1 MRKILIGSPVR
12 QKPQILE
19 QFLKGLERSQKGD
32 NDFSYFFVDDNT
44 DSRSSSL
51 LKDFLVRN
59 NHVLIRKPE
68 EVLENTEDNQYICD
82 DFTHS
87 WNIEN
92 VERISVFKDEI
103 IKYCIDNDYDYL
115 FLVDSDIVLDK
126 RSLLHLIARDVEIVS
141 NVFYSQ
147 WEPNEPL
154 LPQCFWIPSV
164 FQRENS
170 FRKPLSNEEAMQ
182 IRTDLYAKI
191 RVPGIYKVEG
201 LGACTLIKSSA
212 LKKGVR
218 FKAVP
223 NVSMFGEDRH
233 FCIRAG
239 VADIDLYMDSVY
251 PAYHIYREEYLTRV
265 DEFAEKGFSFDMCRT
280 SAVSKDG
287 NTEGRPDSILIDI
300 PKRIAKKFYRYI
312 INHKDQKEAWKQLK
326 YYHKGRD
333 TSNERI
339 VLQMIVHNETGRYL
353 ERCLDSVKEI
363 VDFYVIIDDA
373 STDDTVKL
381 CERLLKG
388 YPHVIIKNKIS
399 MFHEEYKLRKM
410 LWDEAVKHDPG
421 WIMSLDADEVLPENG
436 DVIRELVKNE
446 DVDGFSFRLY
456 DMWNENEYRE
466 DEFWHPHKVYYP
478 FIMRYI
484 KGCKYQFKQ
493 TNQHCG
499 RFPVE
504 YYQHKHAN
512 IDLRIKHFGWA
523 DEESRKL
530 KYERYMKLDPEGEF
544 GVMEQYQSILE
555 PNPNLKRFSDL
566 PKGIE

>member
-1 MRKILIGSPVR
+1 MSRILVGSPVR
-12 QKPQILE
+12 QKPQIFE
-19 QFLKGLERSQKGD
+19 QFLKGLERIQKGD
-32 NDFSYFFVDDNT
+32 NDLYYYFVDDNT
-44 DSRSSSL
+44 DSRSSSV
-51 LKDFLVRN
+51 LKDFSN
-59 NHVLIRKPE
+59 KNDHVLIRKPE
-68 EVLENTEDNQYICD
+68 EILEKTADNHYICD

-92 VERISVFKDEI
+92 IERISVFKDSMIEH
-103 IKYCIDNDYDYL
+103 CINNDFDYL
-115 FLVDSDIVLDK
+115 FLIDSDIVIDQ

-141 NVFYSQ
+141 NVVYSQ

-170 FRKPLSNEEAMQ
+170 FRKPLSYQEAMQ
-182 IRTDLYAKI
+182 IRTDLFAKI

-218 FKAVP
+218 FQKIP

-239 VADIDLYMDSVY
+239 VAGIDLYIDSVY
-251 PAYHIYREEYLTRV
+251 PAYHIYREEYLSRV
-265 DEFAEKGFSFDMCRT
+265 DEFAENGFSFDMCRT
-280 SAVSKDG
+280 NTVPLDSK
-287 NTEGRPDSILIDI
+287 TENRHDSVLIDI
-300 PKRIAKKFYRYI
+300 PKRAAKKVYRYFV
-312 INHKDQKEAWKQLK
+312 NRKEQKEEYRKRESYLRS
-326 YYHKGRD
+326 RD
-333 TSNERI
+333 AGNKKI

-353 ERCLDSVKEI
+353 ERCLQSVKDI
-363 VDFYVIIDDA
+363 VDFIVIIDDA
-373 STDDTVKL
+373 STDGTAEL
-381 CERLLKG
+381 CEQLLKEQ
-388 YPHVIIKNKIS
+388 PHVIIKNKIS

-421 WIMSLDADEVLPENG
+421 CIMSLDADEVLPENG